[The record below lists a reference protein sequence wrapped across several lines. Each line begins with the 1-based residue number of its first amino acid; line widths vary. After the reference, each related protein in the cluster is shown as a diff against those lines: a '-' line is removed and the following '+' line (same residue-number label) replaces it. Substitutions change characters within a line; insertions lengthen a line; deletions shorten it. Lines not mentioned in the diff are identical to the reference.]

1 MEFLSDSLQ
10 AIFRLQHTWAA
21 PAVGFSCFCL
31 VWSLVQ
37 RFRPGHGSLSG
48 SNSSIVSD
56 PILDALEQS
65 KFSERRQSVRRTG
78 NPVAV
83 SLTGRWT
90 HELICEGCVMDRS
103 TGGLG
108 IIVPQEFAVDTILCV
123 RTLRNRDPLA
133 RVPIQVRH
141 CRRLNN
147 GEWMIGCQ
155 YRQERSSV
163 QMLQFG

>member
-1 MEFLSDSLQ
+1 MDFLIHTLEP
-10 AIFRLQHTWAA
+10 IYRLEHLWAA
-21 PAVGFSCFCL
+21 PAVGFSCACL
-31 VWSLVQ
+31 VWSLIQ
-37 RFRPGHGSLSG
+37 RFAPGHGSPLTSNASFG
-48 SNSSIVSD
+48 SCPNLQ
-56 PILDALEQS
+56 PFEQDR
-65 KFSERRQSVRRTG
+65 FQERRQSVRRTG

-90 HELICEGCVMDRS
+90 HELICEARVLDRS

-108 IIVPQEFAVDTILCV
+108 ISVPKEFAVDTILCV
-123 RTLRNRDPLA
+123 RALGNRDPLA
-133 RVPIQVRH
+133 WVPVQVRH
-141 CRRLNN
+141 CRRVNS